1 MHKLF
6 LFTILLF
13 SATSFGQ
20 QTEWWNI
27 GKSKDKDQKESNEE
41 KVEVEGDTVE
51 IQPGKVSIK
60 KDPRIEKLIAFK
72 GAKIPPATGP
82 KIDGFRIQIY
92 FDQDR
97 SSVNSARAKVLQ
109 LNASAETYVEYKAPN
124 YNLLY
129 GNFRT
134 RLEAEKARAELM
146 SLFPESIIVKDKIY
160 FPKLKETGVEEVKE

>member
-6 LFTILLF
+6 LFTILLLS
-13 SATSFGQ
+13 SASYGQ

-27 GKSKDKDQKESNEE
+27 GKNKDKDQKESTVEKAEIEE
-41 KVEVEGDTVE
+41 DPVE

-60 KDPRIEKLIAFK
+60 KDPRIDKLIAFK

-82 KIDGFRIQIY
+82 KIDGFRVQLY

-97 SSVNSARAKVLQ
+97 SSVNNARAKVLQ
-109 LNASAETYVEYKAPN
+109 LDASAETFVEYKAPN

-134 RLEAEKARAELM
+134 RLEAKKARAELM

-160 FPKLKETGVEEVKE
+160 FPKLKETSTE